1 MTDSGATTPPLGTF
15 GVWRTAY
22 GLTPRQ
28 GTEIEKLG
36 YGTLWVGGSPAA
48 DLGIVEELL
57 DATDHLTI
65 ATGIVNIWTA
75 PAADIAESYHRIERR
90 HPGRFLLGIGV
101 GHREQGQAYRAPY
114 ASLIEYLDVLD
125 AAGVPSERR
134 VLAALG
140 PKVLELS
147 ATRAAGA
154 HPYLTTPRHTHDAR
168 AILGPDKILAPE
180 EKVMLGTDPAVAR
193 PIGRDAVENPYLH
206 LRNYVNN
213 LKRLGYR
220 DEDLADGGSDAL
232 IDALVAH
239 GDAPA
244 VAGQLRLH
252 LDAGADHVAIQVL
265 PAPDDPIPA
274 LRELAAELGI

>member
-180 EKVMLGTDPAVAR
+180 EKVVLGTDPAVAR